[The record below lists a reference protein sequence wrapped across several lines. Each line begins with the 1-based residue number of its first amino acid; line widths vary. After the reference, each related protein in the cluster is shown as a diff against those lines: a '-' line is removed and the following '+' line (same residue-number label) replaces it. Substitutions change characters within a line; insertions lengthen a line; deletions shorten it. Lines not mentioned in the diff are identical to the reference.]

1 MLDFPALG
9 EGEIDLASILRDLA
23 GSGFSGPVSMEIEFT
38 DYEYPPWEECVEAAR
53 RGKRYWDS
61 LDVATATAW
70 RRRLVT
76 TFDIA
81 SYVRDLPLYDVHE
94 HHMPETLHDREVG
107 LLKLL
112 EQSYAGWTQ
121 ARPYPLSPDDEPF
134 SLPPERPC
142 TWEDVA
148 RYVDGSGSNA
158 FVTSLVS
165 ALSELYGLSD
175 DGITEDS
182 WEELD
187 HEIRRRH
194 ADPGWVDDVIAR
206 AGDRADRHRPLLE
219 RPPRRSRRASARATD
234 RWPESTASLSA
245 GIPIPTTTTAT
256 PPTRSPRRSMR
267 RSTPSTTTSPSSSG
281 SSTRSPT
288 AARSRSRA
296 HSPTTAICASTSPT
310 RGSRAAPSESDVL
323 RPTEQKAFG
332 DFVVDRLCA
341 LAGERGLP
349 VQMHLG
355 TALIR
360 GSHPMYVAGLVER
373 HPGTRFLL
381 MHLGYPW
388 SRDLLGMA
396 FVYRNIWLDLT
407 WSFLLSPSHFKL
419 ALHEAIEILPDES
432 RLMLGG
438 DAWHVEESYGA
449 LALGRRLIGEVLHER
464 LQARFLNE
472 EGSRRLAR
480 RILHENARAF
490 FGHDENRGRSNAKR
504 KTSVSEVF
512 READEGNSAAD

>member
-1 MLDFPALG
+1 MSARIPAG
-9 EGEIDLASILRDLA
+9 TS
-23 GSGFSGPVSMEIEFT
+23 
-38 DYEYPPWEECVEAAR
+38 
-53 RGKRYWDS
+53 
-61 LDVATATAW
+61 
-70 RRRLVT
+70 
-76 TFDIA
+76 FDIA
-81 SYVRDLPLYDVHE
+81 SYVSGLPLYDVHE

-121 ARPYPLSPDDEPF
+121 ARPYPLAPDDQPF
-134 SLPPERPC
+134 SLPPDRPC
-142 TWEDVA
+142 TWEDVEP
-148 RYVDGSGSNA
+148 YLDGSGSNA
-158 FVTSLVS
+158 FVSSLVS
-165 ALSELYGLSD
+165 ALADLYGLGD
-175 DGITEDS
+175 DGITEDT

-194 ADPGWVDDVIAR
+194 QNPGWVEDVIAK
-206 AGDRADRHRPLLE
+206 
-219 RPPRRSRRASARATD
+219 
-234 RWPESTASLSA
+234 A
-245 GIPIPTTTTAT
+245 GIERIITDPF
-256 PPTRSPRRSMR
+256 
-267 RSTPSTTTSPSSSG
+267 
-281 SSTRSPT
+281 
-288 AARSRSRA
+288 
-296 HSPTTAICASTSPT
+296 
-310 RGSRAAPSESDVL
+310 SDVL
-323 RPTEQKAFG
+323 LGARASLGPGYRSVARINCLAVGWHADSHDHNGNSAHAIAATLGVQIDSFDDYLSFLERFVDTLADRNQVALKSALAYDRDLRFDEPDEALARSAFGKSVPSPAEQKAFG

-341 LAGERGLP
+341 LAAERDVP
-349 VQMHLG
+349 MQMHLG

-407 WSFLLSPSHFKL
+407 WSFLLSPSHFTL

-432 RLMLGG
+432 RMMLGG

-464 LQARFLNE
+464 MQARFLNE

-490 FGHDENRGRSNAKR
+490 FERDDN
-504 KTSVSEVF
+504 
-512 READEGNSAAD
+512 

>member
-1 MLDFPALG
+1 VGAPD
-9 EGEIDLASILRDLA
+9 
-23 GSGFSGPVSMEIEFT
+23 GSRPGRLLTSF
-38 DYEYPPWEECVEAAR
+38 
-53 RGKRYWDS
+53 
-61 LDVATATAW
+61 DV
-70 RRRLVT
+70 
-76 TFDIA
+76 A
-81 SYVRDLPLYDVHE
+81 SYVQGLPLYDVHE
-94 HHMPETLHDREVG
+94 HHMPETLHDRDVG

-121 ARPYPLSPDDEPF
+121 ARPYPLTPAGEPF
-134 SLPPERPC
+134 SLPPDRPC
-142 TWEDVA
+142 TWADVEC
-148 RYVDGSGSNA
+148 YVDGSGSNS
-158 FVTSLVS
+158 FVTALVS
-165 ALSELYGLSD
+165 ALTDLYGLGH
-175 DGITEDS
+175 DGLAQGT

-194 ADPGWVDDVIAR
+194 ASADWVDEVIAR
-206 AGDRADRHRPLLE
+206 AGIERIITDPFSNVLLDAPATLGPRYRSVARVNCLAVGWHPDAHDHNGNAAHAIAAALGAQLDSFDDYVLFLE
-219 RPPRRSRRASARATD
+219 RFVDTLPDRSQVALKSALAYDRDLRFDEPDEGLARRAF
-234 RWPESTASLSA
+234 
-245 GIPIPTTTTAT
+245 G
-256 PPTRSPRRSMR
+256 TRHPSP
-267 RSTPSTTTSPSSSG
+267 
-281 SSTRSPT
+281 
-288 AARSRSRA
+288 A
-296 HSPTTAICASTSPT
+296 
-310 RGSRAAPSESDVL
+310 
-323 RPTEQKAFG
+323 EQKAFG

-341 LAGERGLP
+341 IAAERDVP

-407 WSFLLSPSHFKL
+407 WSFLLSPTHFKL

-449 LALGRRLIGEVLHER
+449 LALARRLIGEVLHER
-464 LQARFLNE
+464 MQAGFLTE
-472 EGSRRLAR
+472 DGSRRLAR

-490 FGHDENRGRSNAKR
+490 FGHD
-504 KTSVSEVF
+504 
-512 READEGNSAAD
+512 D

>member
-1 MLDFPALG
+1 MKA
-9 EGEIDLASILRDLA
+9 
-23 GSGFSGPVSMEIEFT
+23 
-38 DYEYPPWEECVEAAR
+38 
-53 RGKRYWDS
+53 
-61 LDVATATAW
+61 
-70 RRRLVT
+70 
-76 TFDIA
+76 FDIA
-81 SYVRDLPLYDVHE
+81 AHVRDLPLYDVHE

-121 ARPYPLSPDDEPF
+121 ARPYPLSSDERPF
-134 SLPPERPC
+134 SLPPDRPC

-165 ALSELYGLSD
+165 ALAELYGLGD
-175 DGITEDS
+175 DGITQDT

-194 ADPGWVDDVIAR
+194 QSKGWVDDVIAKAKIERIVTDPFSNVLLDAPASLGPHYRSVARINCLAVGWHAESHDHNGNSAHAIAAALGAQVDSFDDYLAFLEQFVDTLPDRNQVALKNALAYDRDLRFDEPDEGVARR
-206 AGDRADRHRPLLE
+206 AFGKR
-219 RPPRRSRRASARATD
+219 RPP
-234 RWPESTASLSA
+234 
-245 GIPIPTTTTAT
+245 
-256 PPTRSPRRSMR
+256 
-267 RSTPSTTTSPSSSG
+267 
-281 SSTRSPT
+281 
-288 AARSRSRA
+288 
-296 HSPTTAICASTSPT
+296 
-310 RGSRAAPSESDVL
+310 
-323 RPTEQKAFG
+323 PTEQKAFG

-341 LAGERGLP
+341 LAAERGLP

-360 GSHPMYVAGLVER
+360 GSHPMHVAGLIER

-449 LALGRRLIGEVLHER
+449 LALARRLIGEVLRER
-464 LQARFLNE
+464 VQARFLSE
-472 EGSRRLAR
+472 EGCRRLAR

-490 FGHDENRGRSNAKR
+490 FGHD
-504 KTSVSEVF
+504 
-512 READEGNSAAD
+512 DD